1 MVGNATQWFDVAVA
15 GPEVARVSPPGAPW
29 PAAGPDPRLPHQQ
42 TGDRHREF
50 TLPMLAGVLFVRRL
64 RNRRNHPNQAHPPID
79 RGKSPLLD
87 ADHDVVRIAD
97 ALRGSPHILGADAEP
112 GDDTVR
118 FTSAAGISYTLTLE
132 DAEPTDDDLL
142 PEPVLTEALAAA
154 ILNALHFVIATPD
167 SPHEDT
173 ITVHT
178 RSGVRHLL
186 VLGVGRTGPDHDR
199 QPSTPAADVAYAA
212 DRLIVSDPSDAERA
226 TVELLNYVA
235 ATGDKQD
242 LPLRQHDQAVARA
255 LTR

>member
-29 PAAGPDPRLPHQQ
+29 PAAGPDPGLPHQQ
-42 TGDRHREF
+42 TGVRHREF

-79 RGKSPLLD
+79 HGKSPLLD
-87 ADHDVVRIAD
+87 ADHDVVRIAG
-97 ALRGSPHILGADAEP
+97 ALLGSPHILGADAEP

-118 FTSAAGISYTLTLE
+118 FTSAAGINYTLTLE

-167 SPHEDT
+167 PPREDT

-186 VLGVGRTGPDHDR
+186 VLGVGRSADG
-199 QPSTPAADVAYAA
+199 QQLLSTPAADA
-212 DRLIVSDPSDAERA
+212 DQVLISDPSDSQRA
-226 TVELLNYVA
+226 TAELLNCVA
-235 ATGDKQD
+235 VNWDK
-242 LPLRQHDQAVARA
+242 
-255 LTR
+255 